1 MRRLRN
7 LFGLGTCGTFSST
20 KQSARII
27 MGFLLFAISTLG
39 HFPNV
44 RYTTEISEKHI
55 QSMTKLKFTVSRD
68 FHKLARLL
76 KNISGASELL
86 FGPYSPLSDIMLYKW
101 KRFLTKTVGSML
113 ATLEQLAHK
122 DALAVSRQLGGFI
135 EKTHSAVLA
144 TVRGS

>member
-1 MRRLRN
+1 
-7 LFGLGTCGTFSST
+7 
-20 KQSARII
+20 

-122 DALAVSRQLGGFI
+122 DTLAVSRQLGGFI